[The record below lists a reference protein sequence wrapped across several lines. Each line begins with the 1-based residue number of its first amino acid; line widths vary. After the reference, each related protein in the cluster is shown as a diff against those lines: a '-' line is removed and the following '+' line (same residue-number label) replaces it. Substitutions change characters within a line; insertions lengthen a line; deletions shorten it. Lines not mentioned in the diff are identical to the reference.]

1 MEVFVLVKRKY
12 LQNNDYINVHRGYSK
27 LGQRFFILFV
37 REKKSIIKI
46 IKASRPQFL
55 WEKF

>member
-1 MEVFVLVKRKY
+1 MI
-12 LQNNDYINVHRGYSK
+12 YINVHRGYSK
-27 LGQRFFILFV
+27 LGQKKIILFV